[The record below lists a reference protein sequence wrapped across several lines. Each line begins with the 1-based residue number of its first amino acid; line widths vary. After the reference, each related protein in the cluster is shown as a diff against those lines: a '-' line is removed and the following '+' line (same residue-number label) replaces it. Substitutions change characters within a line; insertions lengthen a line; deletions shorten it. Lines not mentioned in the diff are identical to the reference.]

1 MQGGLFNN
9 ELERVTV
16 AASFLEE
23 IRAKGKTKPT
33 MQRIAVAHGLAFD
46 PHVDGRLRLTP
57 VGAAR
62 LNDAAAA

>member
-1 MQGGLFNN
+1 MQEGLFN

-23 IRAKGKTKPT
+23 IRVKGKTKPKAQT
-33 MQRIAVAHGLAFD
+33 IAIAHGLAYD

-57 VGAAR
+57 RGREQVGAK
-62 LNDAAAA
+62 AA